1 MPYFTTR
8 SAVSTLKT
16 SHTTT
21 SFVSSSL
28 IIHVISCI
36 CGRMYKKAAHQ
47 RFCWLSKAEWSWP
60 FSIQQKITIDLY
72 ICAFCCLEYMGMP
85 IRSLCEMLKI
95 KNFKMQFFTLFHSS
109 PESRVFILVALARVN
124 ASNWFNIIMRVTS
137 PRE

>member
-1 MPYFTTR
+1 MSYFARR

-28 IIHVISCI
+28 TIHGNIMHVRTNVQKSCSPEFLLMAKI
-36 CGRMYKKAAHQ
+36 
-47 RFCWLSKAEWSWP
+47 LSKAEWSWP

-85 IRSLCEMLKI
+85 IRSLCEMLKTR
-95 KNFKMQFFTLFHSS
+95 NFKMQFCTLFCAEYTELYFVIFNKISIKN
-109 PESRVFILVALARVN
+109 FWTLVL
-124 ASNWFNIIMRVTS
+124 
-137 PRE
+137 